1 MNRSISMVAAVCL
14 LAGLVSSAS
23 AAIEPIEPAIPPGY
37 EPTLDRDEQGMWM
50 EMEEFEAQLR
60 GSPLLVRDPG
70 VNEYVYSVA
79 CRVAGDYC
87 PDLRVYVVRNP
98 GFNASM
104 APNGMMLVWSGL
116 LLRVS
121 SEDELASILGHEVA
135 HYAMAHSL
143 AQFRRLKTSLTVG
156 SIFSLGVGAVTG
168 VYAPVGESVAILDA
182 LGFSREHEREAD
194 LLGAQFMSA
203 AGYDVHACAMVWENL
218 LEEEEH
224 AVVKRDKTPQWLS
237 THPASESR
245 AEDLRSLAEAYGYPE
260 RDGFVDRHA
269 LALSSQY
276 LNFMEDQI
284 DTNRY
289 GRTAFMLDRHES
301 WGVRSGLVEFFRGE
315 MYRQRADEGDSE
327 LAQAAYERAVESGEC
342 PASCYRNLGYIQL
355 KAKDLQ
361 AAQDNFRRYLK
372 ADPEASDREMIEFYL
387 AEEP

>member
-1 MNRSISMVAAVCL
+1 MRWAALKIITAAFMVGMTSVE
-14 LAGLVSSAS
+14 

-37 EPTLDRDEQGMWM
+37 EPTLDEDERGMWM

-70 VNEYVYSVA
+70 VNQYVYSVA
-79 CRVAGDYC
+79 CRVAGPYC

-116 LLRVS
+116 LLRVAD
-121 SEDELASILGHEVA
+121 EDELASILGHEVA

-143 AQFRRLKTSLTVG
+143 AQFRRLKKSLTVG
-156 SIFSLGVGAVTG
+156 SLFSLGVGAVTG
-168 VYAPVGESVAILDA
+168 VYAPVGESVAVMNA
-182 LGFSREHEREAD
+182 LAFSREHEEEAD
-194 LLGAQFMSA
+194 TLGAQFMA
-203 AGYDVHACAMVWENL
+203 EADYDVHACARVWEAL

-224 AVVKRDKTPQWLS
+224 AVVKRDKTPQFLS
-237 THPASESR
+237 THPQSARR
-245 AEDLRSLAEAYGYPE
+245 AENLRALANAYGGSD
-260 RDGFVDRHA
+260 RTTHVDRHA

-289 GRTAFMLDRHES
+289 GRTAFLLDRHES
-301 WGVRSGLVEFFRGE
+301 LGVRPGLVEFFRGE
-315 MYRQRADEGDSE
+315 MYRQRAEDGDGE
-327 LAQAAYERAVESGEC
+327 LARAAYERAVESGDC
-342 PASCYRNLGYIQL
+342 PAACYRNLGYIHL
-355 KAKDLQ
+355 KTRDLP
-361 AAQDNFRRYLK
+361 AARENFRLYLD
-372 ADPEASDREMIEFYL
+372 ADPEATDREMIEFYL